1 MQHWSAVRK
10 LWLTKIHFSS
20 ADKLLLLLHKRS
32 AVYAINSA
40 CCIRRLF
47 KQLFLKTWSFWP
59 FFQTL
64 KLWWVVVQI
73 FSATTQLNG
82 KWIGIR
88 RFECISIHRENN
100 LLQILTLKSATSCW
114 HQISLSK
121 CQCCMQ
127 IIYYIKESYLP
138 LKLPIG
144 WWPWLQ
150 DIILFIV
157 NPQYCNSQGSYWLL
171 NWGKYFI
178 LWVCGVD
185 PAGHWG

>member
-1 MQHWSAVRK
+1 MLHQKTLQTTFSKNMIILTLFFRHW
-10 LWLTKIHFSS
+10 
-20 ADKLLLLLHKRS
+20 
-32 AVYAINSA
+32 N
-40 CCIRRLF
+40 CGGG
-47 KQLFLKTWSFWP
+47 
-59 FFQTL
+59 
-64 KLWWVVVQI
+64 VQI